1 MIGIPINSLS
11 RRLCHHSIQTT
22 LIYLELVPDP
32 MMSLAMM
39 SAYKGVQLTLR
50 TVPHKIFMCY

>member
-1 MIGIPINSLS
+1 MIVIPINYRS
-11 RRLCHHSIQTT
+11 RQLCHHSTQPT

-39 SAYKGVQLTLR
+39 SASKRVKLTLR